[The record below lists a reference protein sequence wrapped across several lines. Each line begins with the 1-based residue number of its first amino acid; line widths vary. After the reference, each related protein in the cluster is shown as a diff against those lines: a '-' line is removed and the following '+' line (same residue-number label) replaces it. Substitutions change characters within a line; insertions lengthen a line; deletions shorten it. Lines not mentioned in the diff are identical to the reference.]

1 MTNAQQIELS
11 NIVRKNVTRA
21 ALDLQKKITVR
32 DLQNRVMVDRPGGPK
47 LVRTGWD
54 GRIKATSEL
63 KELRAEIARLDGVI
77 AELEANA

>member
-47 LVRTGWD
+47 FVRTGWD
-54 GRIKATSEL
+54 GRIKATEL